1 MTKFLIYTVA
11 AAILVLLGVDTFLV
25 ATGRGTPT
33 TVVELAVGGGAILAF
48 AVAAFVRT
56 VGGFSW
62 PWHRGR
68 RVTVDEVDSKVD
80 NLDSKV
86 DDVDSKV
93 DALDD
98 KVDTLDSKVDA
109 LDDKVDDIRET
120 VAERL
125 GEAPD
130 GFVPVI
136 NTVGPDGKLVRL
148 YDLPVADTYEDA
160 IQAARES
167 IAAREAEGNP
177 VPEAKVTVV
186 PVYGI

>member
-11 AAILVLLGVDTFLV
+11 AAILVLLGVDTFFV
-25 ATGRGTPT
+25 ATGKGTPT

-68 RVTVDEVDSKVD
+68 RVT
-80 NLDSKV
+80 V

-177 VPEAKVTVV
+177 VSEAKVTVV
-186 PVYGI
+186 PVYGV